1 MQYELNQTV
10 GSFRVTAVR
19 QSEELRAEAELNM
32 PKDTVRFLRKHNG
45 VWEPLGP
52 AHPMRFTL
60 DHFCGARF
68 GLFHYAEKEAG
79 GTAAFSRFKYLDA
92 GEFGA

>member
-1 MQYELNQTV
+1 
-10 GSFRVTAVR
+10 
-19 QSEELRAEAELNM
+19 M

-45 VWEPLGP
+45 VWESLGP

-68 GLFHYAEKEAG
+68 GLFHYAGEEAG